1 MFSLNINGLQPLN
14 DEKGKT
20 VFALIEILNAS
31 NRKLKKYGLIKEE
44 NFTINLCKNG
54 YATMIF

>member
-1 MFSLNINGLQPLN
+1 MFSLNMHGLQPLN

-20 VFALIEILNAS
+20 VFALIEILIAS

-54 YATMIF
+54 YTTMIF

>member
-1 MFSLNINGLQPLN
+1 MFSLNMHRLQPLN
-14 DEKGKT
+14 DQKGKT
-20 VFALIEILNAS
+20 VFALIEILNES

-54 YATMIF
+54 YTTMIF

>member
-54 YATMIF
+54 YTTMIF